1 MSWSRQIH
9 IKSPAELDVM
19 REAGRINATVLATVK
34 ELLKPG
40 VSTADLNAAAED
52 VLRKH
57 GCVSPF
63 KGYGHPP
70 FPSSITTSINHELV
84 HGIPSKQ
91 RKLKSGDIVSLD
103 CGTVLDG
110 FVADSALTAGVEML
124 SSNAQELLDV
134 TEAAL
139 RAGIDK
145 MRVGNRT
152 GDISAAIQ
160 NYVESH
166 GFHVTREYTGHGVGR
181 QMHEGPQVP
190 NYGRAGTGMPLKA
203 GMTIAIEPMVLV
215 GTAETKVLPDQWT
228 VVFADGS
235 LTALTHIRW
244 TTHDTVTQLEER
256 LAV

>member
-9 IKSPAELDVM
+9 IKSSAELDAM
-19 REAGRINATVLATVK
+19 REAGRINATVLSTVQA
-34 ELLKPG
+34 LLKPG
-40 VSTADLNAAAED
+40 VSTADLNAAAEE

-57 GCVSPF
+57 GCISPF

-70 FPSSITTSINHELV
+70 FPSSITTSVNQELV
-84 HGIPSKQ
+84 HGIPSKK
-91 RKLKSGDIVSLD
+91 RKLEVGDIVSLD

-110 FVADSALTAGVEML
+110 WVADSALTAGVGEI
-124 SSNAQELLDV
+124 SPESQKLLDV
-134 TEAAL
+134 TKDAL
-139 RAGIDK
+139 HAGITK

-152 GDISAAIQ
+152 GDVSAAIQ

-190 NYGRAGTGMPLKA
+190 NYGRAGTGMLLKA

-215 GTAETKVLPDQWT
+215 GTTETRVLSDQWT
-228 VVFADGS
+228 VVSADGS
-235 LTALTHIRW
+235 LTAHFEHSVAVTEGDPLLLT
-244 TTHDTVTQLEER
+244 VL
-256 LAV
+256 

>member
-9 IKSPAELDVM
+9 LKSPAELDVM
-19 REAGRINATVLATVK
+19 REAGRINATVHATVQA
-34 ELLKPG
+34 LLKPG

-70 FPSSITTSINHELV
+70 FPSSITTSINQELV

-91 RKLKSGDIVSLD
+91 RKLKAGDIVSID

-110 FVADSALTAGVEML
+110 FVADSAFTAGVEEI
-124 SSNAQELLDV
+124 SSDAQSLLDV
-134 TEAAL
+134 TQEALKA
-139 RAGIDK
+139 AIDK
-145 MRVGNRT
+145 MHIGNRT
-152 GDISAAIQ
+152 GDVSAAIQ
-160 NYVESH
+160 NYVESR
-166 GFHVTREYTGHGVGR
+166 GYHVTREYTGHGVGR

-190 NYGRAGTGMPLKA
+190 NYGKVGTGMPLKA

-215 GTAETKVLPDQWT
+215 GTAATKVLSDQWT
-228 VVFADGS
+228 VVSVDGS
-235 LTALTHIRW
+235 LTAHFEHTIAVTEGEPLILT
-244 TTHDTVTQLEER
+244 VL
-256 LAV
+256 